1 MGALLDDVV
10 RRSGRSAPRP
20 DLRIVRTGGAATHV
34 RRDGRFL
41 IEVPL
46 RHARNRSDDALLAT
60 VAHELAHI
68 EYGDPEPPEHVG
80 RRLFLLATLVIVGAT
95 VGGALIQ
102 VSGELPMR
110 WGINSGGALGALVFI
125 VVMLAQRAL
134 RDQADGRSRPRE
146 ELRADL
152 RAAQLAGPDA
162 VLEML
167 SLHSEPGWVDRVIHE
182 LSPTHPPGALRR
194 AAVAAYDGTTDPDV
208 ASRMHF

>member
-10 RRSGRSAPRP
+10 KRSGRSAPRP
-20 DLRIVRTGGAATHV
+20 DLRIVRTGGATTHV

-80 RRLFLLATLVIVGAT
+80 RKLFLLSTLVIVGAT
-95 VGGALIQ
+95 MGGALIQ
-102 VSGELPMR
+102 VSSELPMR

>member
-1 MGALLDDVV
+1 MK
-10 RRSGRSAPRP
+10 RSGRSAPRP
-20 DLRIVRTGGAATHV
+20 DLRIVRTGGAATHQ

-46 RHARNRSDDALLAT
+46 RHARNRSDEALLAT

-68 EYGDPEPPEHVG
+68 EYGDPEPPENVG
-80 RRLFLLATLVIVGAT
+80 RKLFLLATVVVVGAT
-95 VGGALIQ
+95 LGGLLIR
-102 VSGELPMR
+102 VWAELPMQ

-167 SLHSEPGWVDRVIHE
+167 SLHSEPGWVDRVMHE

-194 AAVAAYDGTTDPDV
+194 AAVAAYDGITDPDV